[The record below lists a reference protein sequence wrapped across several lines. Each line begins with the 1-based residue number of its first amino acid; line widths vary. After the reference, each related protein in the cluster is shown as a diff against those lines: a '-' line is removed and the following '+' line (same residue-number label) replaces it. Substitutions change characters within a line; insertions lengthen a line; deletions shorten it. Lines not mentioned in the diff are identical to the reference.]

1 MVKAQI
7 ARIGKLSWLLA
18 KQIIGLNGSNLI
30 RLYSCYSNQVRGFF
44 DQYSLLTKTVVPGLQ
59 TQALDI
65 AGEHRLVEEIVSM
78 MRSVSKNDCDTLRKI
93 ATYLKKH
100 DEVQYL
106 KECLL
111 KLDDPESLIQVY
123 ITRQEF
129 EEAFLLSKQ
138 NNDVLLDDINFQYG
152 LHLALNDQFE
162 LAQQAFS
169 KVKQTDESQK
179 LLQDLIVSSIHQH
192 RYEDASY
199 FVTRFL
205 SRNAQVWPEYVFKPP
220 VS

>member
-1 MVKAQI
+1 MNFL
-7 ARIGKLSWLLA
+7 GKFNSP
-18 KQIIGLNGSNLI
+18 
-30 RLYSCYSNQVRGFF
+30 
-44 DQYSLLTKTVVPGLQ
+44 TKTSILGLQ
-59 TQALDI
+59 TQALEI
-65 AGEHRLVEEIVSM
+65 AGEHRLIEEIVFM
-78 MRSVSKNDCDTLRKI
+78 MRSAAKSDCDTLRKI
-93 ATYLKKH
+93 AMYLKKH

-111 KLDDPESLIQVY
+111 KLNDPESLIQVY

-138 NNDVLLDDINFQYG
+138 NNDVLLDNINFQYG

-169 KVKQTDESQK
+169 KVKQTEESQK

-205 SRNAQVWPEYVFKPP
+205 FKKEQV
-220 VS
+220 